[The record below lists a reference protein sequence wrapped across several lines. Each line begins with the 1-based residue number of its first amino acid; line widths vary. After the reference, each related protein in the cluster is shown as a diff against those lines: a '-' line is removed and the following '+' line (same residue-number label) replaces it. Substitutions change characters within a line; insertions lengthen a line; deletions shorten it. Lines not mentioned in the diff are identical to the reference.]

1 MIWDV
6 QQFSDALRRWTAFF
20 GKHKKA
26 EEIWGDRKSK
36 TQVCKNAE
44 VHLHIQ
50 GGQDVFA
57 DGAVSVGV
65 SEYRIGWTWNCSGFL
80 PWILCNWGLMEQDLL
95 VECCGSLSFLYAG
108 DAHVWTSSLLLLGE
122 PDHTPSPL
130 RRASWVS
137 ARRTLAGLIIYK
149 ILWIRW
155 QSFAHIIIY
164 AIECW
169 YYMPLKSIKYIP
181 LECSM
186 ESLQWAE
193 WWLICHWAIVGIIPK
208 GTAKNWIG
216 KKTSPLYSSP
226 VFL

>member
-122 PDHTPSPL
+122 PIIHPAPWEGHLES
-130 RRASWVS
+130 VF
-137 ARRTLAGLIIYK
+137 AGH
-149 ILWIRW
+149 W
-155 QSFAHIIIY
+155 QAWLSTKSYGSDGNH
-164 AIECW
+164 
-169 YYMPLKSIKYIP
+169 MPLN
-181 LECSM
+181 
-186 ESLQWAE
+186 
-193 WWLICHWAIVGIIPK
+193 ICHWMLI
-208 GTAKNWIG
+208 
-216 KKTSPLYSSP
+216 LYA
-226 VFL
+226 VKIH